1 VPHDAD
7 ADAPTSGTA
16 AIPAKLVAGEL
27 RRLRMMVRTP
37 STPSGAQMTT
47 SLSTGPDGEPLDFD
61 PFSSTFFQDP
71 TDVYRR
77 LRNESPVYFSEKYG
91 FWALSRW
98 GDVAA
103 AHKDVAVFSSSYG
116 TDLHTLSNPEKFQF
130 NMIIFMDPP
139 EHDRMR
145 SLVSRVFTPR
155 AINQLEPMVRRVIAE
170 FADQIGD
177 ATSFDLV
184 QEWSGPFPVEVI
196 SEMLGIPKGDR
207 QQIRHWLDILLHREE
222 GSIHPSAEAEAA
234 GLESGLYF
242 YELVQDHRL
251 HPADDMI
258 TKLIEAEV
266 DRGDGVATQ
275 LQDDEI
281 AGFLSLLAGAGAETV
296 TKLVGNAAVLF
307 ARNPEQWRLACT
319 QPETIPGAVEEI
331 LRFLPPSQYQGRFTL
346 EEVTIDGVTIP
357 AHQPVLLLTG
367 SATRDERE
375 YEDPDR
381 FDITRPPR
389 LALGFG
395 YGVHSCL
402 GAALARMESRIAIS
416 EMTGRWPNFSIV
428 EDELRRVTM
437 ANVAG
442 FSHVPVV
449 VNP

>member
-1 VPHDAD
+1 V
-7 ADAPTSGTA
+7 
-16 AIPAKLVAGEL
+16 
-27 RRLRMMVRTP
+27 
-37 STPSGAQMTT
+37 TT
-47 SLSTGPDGEPLDFD
+47 SLSSTTDGEAEFD
-61 PFSSTFFQDP
+61 PYSSTFFQDP
-71 TDVYRR
+71 SEVYRR
-77 LRNESPVYFSEKYG
+77 LRNEKPVYFSEKYG

-98 GDVAA
+98 EDVAA

-116 TDLHTLSNPEKFQF
+116 TDLHLLSDPEKYEF

-155 AINQLEPMVRRVIAE
+155 AINQLEPMVRRVITE
-170 FADQIGD
+170 FADEIGD
-177 ATSFDLV
+177 AASFDLV

-207 QQIRHWLDILLHREE
+207 QQIRHWLDMILHREE
-222 GSIHPSAEAEAA
+222 GSVHPTPEAEAA
-234 GLESGLYF
+234 GLESGLYY
-242 YELVQDHRL
+242 YELVQDHRR

-258 TKLIEAEV
+258 TNLIEAEV
-266 DRGDGVATQ
+266 DRGDGVMTR

-296 TKLVGNAAVLF
+296 TKLVGNPAMLF
-307 ARNPEQWRLACT
+307 ARNTEQWRLACA

-346 EEVTIDGVTIP
+346 EEKTIHGVTIP

-395 YGVHSCL
+395 YGIHSCL
-402 GAALARMESRIAIS
+402 GAALARMESRIAI
-416 EMTGRWPNFSIV
+416 EELAKRWPRFEV
-428 EDELRRVTM
+428 DEAGCTRVQM
-437 ANVAG
+437 SNVAG
-442 FSHVPVV
+442 YGNVPMHRAR
-449 VNP
+449 

>member
-1 VPHDAD
+1 V
-7 ADAPTSGTA
+7 
-16 AIPAKLVAGEL
+16 
-27 RRLRMMVRTP
+27 
-37 STPSGAQMTT
+37 TT
-47 SLSTGPDGEPLDFD
+47 SPSSTTDGEVEFD
-61 PFSSTFFQDP
+61 PYSSTFFQDP
-71 TDVYRR
+71 SEVYRR
-77 LRNESPVYFSEKYG
+77 LRNEKPVYFSEKYG

-98 GDVAA
+98 EDVAA
-103 AHKDVAVFSSSYG
+103 AHKEVDVFSSAYG
-116 TDLHTLSNPEKFQF
+116 TDLHLLSDPEKSEF

-155 AINQLEPMVRRVIAE
+155 AINQLEPMVRRVITE
-170 FADQIGD
+170 FADEIGD
-177 ATSFDLV
+177 APSFDLV
-184 QEWSGPFPVEVI
+184 QDWSGPFPVEVI

-207 QQIRHWLDILLHREE
+207 QQIRHWLDMVLHREE
-222 GSIHPSAEAEAA
+222 GSIHPTPEAEAA
-234 GLESGLYF
+234 GLESGLYY
-242 YELVQDHRL
+242 YELVRDRRL

-258 TKLIEAEV
+258 TKLIEVEV
-266 DRGDGVATQ
+266 DRGDGEMTH

-296 TKLVGNAAVLF
+296 TKLVGNAGVLF
-307 ARNPEQWRLACT
+307 ARNPEQWRLVCA

-346 EEVTIDGVTIP
+346 EEKTIDGVTIP
-357 AHQPVLLLTG
+357 AHQAVLLLTG

-381 FDITRPPR
+381 FVVTRPPR

-395 YGVHSCL
+395 YGIHSCL

-416 EMTGRWPNFSIV
+416 EMTRRWPNFSIV
-428 EDELRRVTM
+428 EDGLRRVTM

-449 VNP
+449 VNA

>member
-1 VPHDAD
+1 V
-7 ADAPTSGTA
+7 
-16 AIPAKLVAGEL
+16 
-27 RRLRMMVRTP
+27 
-37 STPSGAQMTT
+37 TT
-47 SLSTGPDGEPLDFD
+47 SLSSTTDGEVEFD
-61 PFSSTFFQDP
+61 PYSETFFGDP
-71 TDVYRR
+71 SEVYRR
-77 LRNESPVYFSEKYG
+77 LRNEKPVYFSEKYG

-98 GDVAA
+98 EDVAA
-103 AHKDVAVFSSSYG
+103 AHKEVGVFSSSYG
-116 TDLHTLSNPEKFQF
+116 TDLHLLSDPEKYEFS
-130 NMIIFMDPP
+130 MIIFMDPP

-155 AINQLEPMVRRVIAE
+155 AINQLEPMVRRVITE
-170 FADQIGD
+170 FADEIGD
-177 ATSFDLV
+177 APSFDLV

-207 QQIRHWLDILLHREE
+207 QQIRHWLDLILHREE
-222 GSIHPSAEAEAA
+222 GSIHPTPEAEAA
-234 GLESGLYF
+234 GLESGLYY
-242 YELVQDHRL
+242 YELVQDRRR
-251 HPADDMI
+251 HPQDDMI
-258 TKLIEAEV
+258 TNLIETEV
-266 DRGDGVATQ
+266 DRGDGVMTR
-275 LQDDEI
+275 LEDDEI

-307 ARNPEQWRLACT
+307 ARNPEQWRLACD

-346 EEVTIDGVTIP
+346 EEKTIGGVTIP

-395 YGVHSCL
+395 YGIHSCL

-416 EMTGRWPNFSIV
+416 EMTRRWPNFSIL
-428 EDELRRVTM
+428 EDGLRRVTM

-449 VNP
+449 VNA

>member
-1 VPHDAD
+1 MEGERV
-7 ADAPTSGTA
+7 TA
-16 AIPAKLVAGEL
+16 
-27 RRLRMMVRTP
+27 
-37 STPSGAQMTT
+37 
-47 SLSTGPDGEPLDFD
+47 SLSSTTDGEVEFD
-61 PFSSTFFQDP
+61 PYSETFFQDP
-71 TDVYRR
+71 SEVYRR
-77 LRNESPVYFSEKYG
+77 LRDEKPVYFSEKYG

-98 GDVAA
+98 EDVAA
-103 AHKDVAVFSSSYG
+103 AHKEVGVFSSSYG
-116 TDLHTLSNPEKFQF
+116 TDLHLLSDPQKYEF
-130 NMIIFMDPP
+130 NLIIFMDPP

-155 AINQLEPMVRRVIAE
+155 AINQLEPMVRRVINE
-170 FADQIGD
+170 FADEIGD
-177 ATSFDLV
+177 ASSFDLV
-184 QEWSGPFPVEVI
+184 QQWSGPFPVEVI

-207 QQIRHWLDILLHREE
+207 QQIRHWLDLLLHREE
-222 GSIHPSAEAEAA
+222 GSVHPTPEAEAA
-234 GLESGLYF
+234 GLESGLYY
-242 YELVQDHRL
+242 YELVQDHRR
-251 HPADDMI
+251 HPQDDMI
-258 TKLIEAEV
+258 TNLIEAEV
-266 DRGDGVATQ
+266 DRGDGVMTQ
-275 LQDDEI
+275 LRDDEI

-307 ARNPEQWRLACT
+307 ARNPEQWRLACDT
-319 QPETIPGAVEEI
+319 PGTIPGAVEEI

-346 EEVTIDGVTIP
+346 EEKTIGGVTIP

-395 YGVHSCL
+395 YGIHSCL

-416 EMTGRWPNFSIV
+416 EMTRRWPNFSID
-428 EDELRRVTM
+428 EDGLRRVTM

-449 VNP
+449 VDG